1 MLKKL
6 PLFCHNYMA
15 LAIFIFLYYN
25 DDRSKDRQVMAV
37 KLKKDKLW
45 KIPTIVICAVLF
57 GLLAADIRG
66 AYVTAPIDVAAYHIL
81 RTFQSNA
88 ATGFFKLMTNMV
100 HPVVLLVI
108 SLSMIHI
115 LKQRKYLVALLGNLI
130 LTVLLNLAIKGSFM
144 RVRPPEEMRLI
155 MESGYS
161 FPSGHAMV
169 AASFYGFLVY
179 MLKQADL
186 KKGQKWGFAILYA
199 LVVLLVGC
207 SRIYL
212 GVHYATDVIGGFC
225 VSVIYLILY
234 TEVISH
240 YFAAEASDAA
250 HHHLDVKQELVLSFA
265 YAFRGIFDGI
275 KNERNMMIHYSAVVL
290 VVVFGITLKL
300 TVTEWGIC
308 LVLCGMVIAL
318 EQVNTAIEAVV
329 DLVTEEHKELARLA
343 KDTAAG
349 AVLVAAI
356 TAAIVGGLIFFPKLM
371 VLFGL

>member
-1 MLKKL
+1 MKYKKG
-6 PLFCHNYMA
+6 
-15 LAIFIFLYYN
+15 
-25 DDRSKDRQVMAV
+25 
-37 KLKKDKLW
+37 KLW
-45 KIPTIVICAVLF
+45 KIPTLVVCAVLF
-57 GLLAADIRG
+57 GLLAADISG
-66 AYVTAPIDVAAYHIL
+66 SYVTAPIDVAAYHIL
-81 RTFQSNA
+81 WSFESSA
-88 ATGFFKLMTNMV
+88 ATGFFKIMTNMV

-115 LKQRKYLVALLGNLI
+115 LKQRKYFIALLGNLI
-130 LTVLLNLAIKGSFM
+130 LTVLLNVAIKGSFM
-144 RVRPPEEMRLI
+144 RIRPPQEMHLV

-169 AASFYGFLVY
+169 AASFYGQRYALTV
-179 MLKQADL
+179 LN
-186 KKGQKWGFAILYA
+186 A
-199 LVVLLVGC
+199 LVVFLVGC

-240 YFAAEASDAA
+240 YFAAEALDAA

-275 KNERNMMIHYSAVVL
+275 KNERNMMIHYSVVVL
-290 VVVFGITLKL
+290 VVVFGVTLKL

-308 LVLCGMVIAL
+308 LILCGMVIAL

-356 TAAIVGGLIFFPKLM
+356 TAAIVGGLIFFPKLAQ
-371 VLFGL
+371 LFGL

>member
-1 MLKKL
+1 MVG
-6 PLFCHNYMA
+6 P
-15 LAIFIFLYYN
+15 LAIFVGLYYN
-25 DDRSKDRQVMAV
+25 DGRSKDRQVMTV
-37 KLKKDKLW
+37 KFKKDKLW
-45 KIPTIVICAVLF
+45 KIPTILVCAAIF
-57 GLLAADIRG
+57 TFLAFDIRG
-66 AYVTAPIDVAAYHIL
+66 NYVTAPIDVAAYHIL
-81 RTFQSNA
+81 RAFKSNA
-88 ATGFFKLMTNMV
+88 TTGFFKLMTNMV

-108 SLSMIHI
+108 SISMIHL

-155 MESGYS
+155 VESGYS

-186 KKGQKWGFAILYA
+186 KKRQKCIFGILNA
-199 LVVLLVGC
+199 LIVFLVGC

-234 TEVISH
+234 TEVVSH

-250 HHHLDVKQELVLSFA
+250 LHHLNVKQELVLSFS

-290 VVVFGITLKL
+290 VVVFGVTLKL
-300 TVTEWGIC
+300 TITEWAIC
-308 LVLCGMVIAL
+308 LILCGMVIAL

-329 DLVTEEHKELARLA
+329 DLVTDEKKELARLA

-356 TAAIVGGLIFFPKLM
+356 TAAIVGVLIFFPKLA
-371 VLFGL
+371 VLFGI

>member
-1 MLKKL
+1 MKYKKG
-6 PLFCHNYMA
+6 
-15 LAIFIFLYYN
+15 
-25 DDRSKDRQVMAV
+25 
-37 KLKKDKLW
+37 KLW
-45 KIPTIVICAVLF
+45 KIPTLVVCAVLF
-57 GLLAADIRG
+57 GLLAADISG
-66 AYVTAPIDVAAYHIL
+66 SYVTAPIDVAAYHIL
-81 RTFQSNA
+81 RSFESSA
-88 ATGFFKLMTNMV
+88 ATGFFKIMTNMV

-115 LKQRKYLVALLGNLI
+115 LKQRKYFIALLGNLI
-130 LTVLLNLAIKGSFM
+130 LTVLLNVAIKGSFM
-144 RVRPPEEMRLI
+144 RIRPPQEMHLV

-169 AASFYGFLVY
+169 AASFYGFLAY

-186 KKGQKWGFAILYA
+186 KKSQRYA
-199 LVVLLVGC
+199 LTVLNALIVFLVGC

-212 GVHYATDVIGGFC
+212 GVHYATDVI
-225 VSVIYLILY
+225 
-234 TEVISH
+234 SH
-240 YFAAEASDAA
+240 YFAAEALDAA

-275 KNERNMMIHYSAVVL
+275 KNERNMMIHYSVVVL
-290 VVVFGITLKL
+290 VVVFGVTLKL

-308 LVLCGMVIAL
+308 LILCGMVIAL

-356 TAAIVGGLIFFPKLM
+356 TAAIVGGLIFFPKLAQ
-371 VLFGL
+371 LFGL

>member
-1 MLKKL
+1 MKHTHVL
-6 PLFCHNYMA
+6 
-15 LAIFIFLYYN
+15 LAIFAILYYN
-25 DDRSKDRQVMAV
+25 DDRSKDRQVITV
-37 KLKKDKLW
+37 RYKKDKLW

-66 AYVTAPIDVAAYHIL
+66 AYVTAPLDVAAYRFL
-81 RTFQSNA
+81 RAFQSNA

-186 KKGQKWGFAILYA
+186 KKGQKWGFAILDA

-234 TEVISH
+234 TEVVSR

>member
-1 MLKKL
+1 MTAENRKQAVIHVKYKKDQIWKL
-6 PLFCHNYMA
+6 PAIVLCGILFA
-15 LAIFIFLYYN
+15 FLAI
-25 DDRSKDRQVMAV
+25 
-37 KLKKDKLW
+37 
-45 KIPTIVICAVLF
+45 
-57 GLLAADIRG
+57 DIRG
-66 AYVTAPIDVAAYHIL
+66 RYVTAPIDVAAYHIL
-81 RTFQSNA
+81 RTFESSA
-88 ATGFFKLMTNMV
+88 ATGFFKLMSNMV

-115 LKQRKYLVALLGNLI
+115 LKQRKYFVALLGNLI
-130 LTVLLNLAIKGSFM
+130 LTVLLNVAIKGSFM

-155 MESGYS
+155 VESGYS

-169 AASFYGFLVY
+169 AASFYGFLAY
-179 MLKQADL
+179 MLKKADL
-186 KKGQKWGFAILYA
+186 KRRQNYCMGLLNVVI
-199 LVVLLVGC
+199 VLLVGC

-212 GVHYATDVIGGFC
+212 GVHYATDIIGGFC

-234 TEVISH
+234 TWVIDR
-240 YFAAEASDAA
+240 YFAAESSDTVLD
-250 HHHLDVKQELVLSFA
+250 HLNVKQELVLSFS

-300 TVTEWGIC
+300 SVTEWGIC
-308 LVLCGMVIAL
+308 LILCGMVIAL

-356 TAAIVGGLIFFPKLM
+356 TAAIVGGLIFLPKLAQ
-371 VLFGL
+371 LFGI